1 MNIRSLTLCMIG
13 LGKDDLEGELGGITR
28 LQKLLYLLDVEEN
41 IQLSGTGFEFK
52 PYKAGP
58 YSSKLYDAL
67 EFLENLGFIE
77 SEVVG
82 ESTVEEIS
90 DMSFEDLISSD
101 DDSPVFSDA
110 YVERCFK
117 LTPKGKEKIE
127 HLVKSQQYKPFI
139 ERITRIKSKFGNYS
153 LRDLLYYVY
162 TNYPEMTTESDIKN
176 RVLKRGF

>member
-1 MNIRSLTLCMIG
+1 MIG
-13 LGKDDLEGELGGITR
+13 LGKDGLAGELGGITR

-41 IQLSGTGFEFK
+41 ILLSGCGFEFK

-82 ESTVEEIS
+82 ESTIEEID
-90 DMSFEDLISSD
+90 DMNFEDLISSD

-110 YVERCFK
+110 YVEKCFR
-117 LTPKGKEKIE
+117 LTQKGKDKIE
-127 HLVKSQQYKPFI
+127 NLVNSQQYEPFI
-139 ERITRIKSKFGNYS
+139 KK
-153 LRDLLYYVY
+153 
-162 TNYPEMTTESDIKN
+162 
-176 RVLKRGF
+176 